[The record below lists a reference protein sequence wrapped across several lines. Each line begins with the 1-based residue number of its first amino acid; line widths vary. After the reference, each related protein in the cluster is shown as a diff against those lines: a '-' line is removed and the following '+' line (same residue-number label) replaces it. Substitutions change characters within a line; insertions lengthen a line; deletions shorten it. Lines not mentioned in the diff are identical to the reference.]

1 MITLVTGGSGSGK
14 SEYAEGLI
22 LDSPCS
28 RRFYVATMIAY
39 GKEGRDKVERHRV
52 LRKGKGFITIEKPRN
67 VGEVMVGEYETG
79 LSPLSRTG
87 RALLLECVSN
97 LAANEMF
104 KEGTGKTEAGEQQGG
119 PIQCLSHKIAEDII
133 SLAGQVQDMVIV
145 TNEVDR
151 DGICYEPETMEYIR
165 LMGCLNQKLAS
176 AADRV
181 VEVVYGIPVLLKPSA
196 LGPAAIGAD
205 LLNLSVGA
213 AALTGAAIPLLVTGG
228 IHMDGFLDTMDAIH
242 SYGDRSRKL
251 EILKD
256 PHLGAFAVISF
267 GVYMMLYLGVFHEY
281 LSLVLREDRGD
292 RYFLYAVPCLV
303 FVMERAFSG
312 LSVVTFPQAKKKGL
326 AAGFGVD
333 AYVPGSRCGSR

>member
-22 LDSPCS
+22 LDSSCS

-104 KEGTGKTEAGEQQGG
+104 KEEETGEAEAGEQQGS
-119 PIQCLSHKIAEDII
+119 PIQCLSHKIAGDII
-133 SLAGQVQDMVIV
+133 SLAGQVRDMVIV

-151 DGICYEPETMEYIR
+151 DGICYGPETMEYIR

-181 VEVVYGIPVLLKPSA
+181 VEVVHGIPVLWKPVS
-196 LGPAAIGAD
+196 GQAAVGAD
-205 LLNLSVGA
+205 L
-213 AALTGAAIPLLVTGG
+213 T
-228 IHMDGFLDTMDAIH
+228 
-242 SYGDRSRKL
+242 R
-251 EILKD
+251 
-256 PHLGAFAVISF
+256 
-267 GVYMMLYLGVFHEY
+267 
-281 LSLVLREDRGD
+281 RECQG
-292 RYFLYAVPCLV
+292 
-303 FVMERAFSG
+303 E
-312 LSVVTFPQAKKKGL
+312 
-326 AAGFGVD
+326 
-333 AYVPGSRCGSR
+333 

>member
-22 LDSPCS
+22 LDSSCS

-39 GKEGRDKVERHRV
+39 GKEGRDKVERHRM
-52 LRKGKGFITIEKPRN
+52 LRQGKGFITIEKPRD
-67 VGEVMVGEYETG
+67 VGRVMFEEHEAGSG
-79 LSPLSRTG
+79 ASSRAD

-104 KEGTGKTEAGEQQGG
+104 KEGTGKTEAGEQQGA

-151 DGICYEPETMEYIR
+151 DGICYGPETMEYIR

-181 VEVVYGIPVLLKPSA
+181 VELVHGIPVLWKPIS
-196 LGPAAIGAD
+196 GQAAVGAD
-205 LLNLSVGA
+205 L
-213 AALTGAAIPLLVTGG
+213 T
-228 IHMDGFLDTMDAIH
+228 
-242 SYGDRSRKL
+242 R
-251 EILKD
+251 
-256 PHLGAFAVISF
+256 
-267 GVYMMLYLGVFHEY
+267 
-281 LSLVLREDRGD
+281 RECQG
-292 RYFLYAVPCLV
+292 
-303 FVMERAFSG
+303 E
-312 LSVVTFPQAKKKGL
+312 
-326 AAGFGVD
+326 
-333 AYVPGSRCGSR
+333 

>member
-67 VGEVMVGEYETG
+67 VGEVMVGEYETV

-205 LLNLSVGA
+205 
-213 AALTGAAIPLLVTGG
+213 
-228 IHMDGFLDTMDAIH
+228 FK
-242 SYGDRSRKL
+242 R
-251 EILKD
+251 
-256 PHLGAFAVISF
+256 
-267 GVYMMLYLGVFHEY
+267 
-281 LSLVLREDRGD
+281 RECQG
-292 RYFLYAVPCLV
+292 
-303 FVMERAFSG
+303 E
-312 LSVVTFPQAKKKGL
+312 
-326 AAGFGVD
+326 
-333 AYVPGSRCGSR
+333 

>member
-119 PIQCLSHKIAEDII
+119 PIQCLSHKIAE
-133 SLAGQVQDMVIV
+133 
-145 TNEVDR
+145 
-151 DGICYEPETMEYIR
+151 YIR

-205 LLNLSVGA
+205 
-213 AALTGAAIPLLVTGG
+213 
-228 IHMDGFLDTMDAIH
+228 FK
-242 SYGDRSRKL
+242 R
-251 EILKD
+251 
-256 PHLGAFAVISF
+256 
-267 GVYMMLYLGVFHEY
+267 
-281 LSLVLREDRGD
+281 RECQG
-292 RYFLYAVPCLV
+292 
-303 FVMERAFSG
+303 E
-312 LSVVTFPQAKKKGL
+312 
-326 AAGFGVD
+326 
-333 AYVPGSRCGSR
+333 

>member
-22 LDSPCS
+22 LDSSCS

-39 GKEGRDKVERHRV
+39 GKEGRDKVERHRM
-52 LRKGKGFITIEKPRN
+52 LRQGKGFITIEKPRD
-67 VGEVMVGEYETG
+67 VGRVMFEEHEAGSG
-79 LSPLSRTG
+79 ASSRAD

-181 VEVVYGIPVLLKPSA
+181 VEVVHGIPVLWKPVS
-196 LGPAAIGAD
+196 GQAAVGAD
-205 LLNLSVGA
+205 L
-213 AALTGAAIPLLVTGG
+213 T
-228 IHMDGFLDTMDAIH
+228 
-242 SYGDRSRKL
+242 R
-251 EILKD
+251 
-256 PHLGAFAVISF
+256 
-267 GVYMMLYLGVFHEY
+267 
-281 LSLVLREDRGD
+281 RECQG
-292 RYFLYAVPCLV
+292 
-303 FVMERAFSG
+303 E
-312 LSVVTFPQAKKKGL
+312 
-326 AAGFGVD
+326 
-333 AYVPGSRCGSR
+333 

>member
-39 GKEGRDKVERHRV
+39 GKEGRDKVDRHRM
-52 LRKGKGFITIEKPRN
+52 LRRGKGFITIEKPRN
-67 VGEVMVGEYETG
+67 VGEVMVGEYETD
-79 LSPLSRTG
+79 LSPSSRTG

-196 LGPAAIGAD
+196 LGPAAIGSD
-205 LLNLSVGA
+205 F
-213 AALTGAAIPLLVTGG
+213 I
-228 IHMDGFLDTMDAIH
+228 
-242 SYGDRSRKL
+242 R
-251 EILKD
+251 
-256 PHLGAFAVISF
+256 
-267 GVYMMLYLGVFHEY
+267 
-281 LSLVLREDRGD
+281 RECQG
-292 RYFLYAVPCLV
+292 
-303 FVMERAFSG
+303 E
-312 LSVVTFPQAKKKGL
+312 
-326 AAGFGVD
+326 
-333 AYVPGSRCGSR
+333 

>member
-79 LSPLSRTG
+79 LSPLSWTG

-205 LLNLSVGA
+205 
-213 AALTGAAIPLLVTGG
+213 
-228 IHMDGFLDTMDAIH
+228 FK
-242 SYGDRSRKL
+242 R
-251 EILKD
+251 
-256 PHLGAFAVISF
+256 
-267 GVYMMLYLGVFHEY
+267 
-281 LSLVLREDRGD
+281 RECQG
-292 RYFLYAVPCLV
+292 
-303 FVMERAFSG
+303 E
-312 LSVVTFPQAKKKGL
+312 
-326 AAGFGVD
+326 
-333 AYVPGSRCGSR
+333 

>member
-1 MITLVTGGSGSGK
+1 MITRVTGGSGSGK

-104 KEGTGKTEAGEQQGG
+104 KDEETGEAEAGEQQGS
-119 PIQCLSHKIAEDII
+119 PIQCLSHKIAGDII
-133 SLAGQVQDMVIV
+133 SLAGQVRDMVIV

-151 DGICYEPETMEYIR
+151 DGICYGPETMEYIR

-181 VEVVYGIPVLLKPSA
+181 VELVHGIPVLWKPIS
-196 LGPAAIGAD
+196 GQAAVGAD
-205 LLNLSVGA
+205 L
-213 AALTGAAIPLLVTGG
+213 T
-228 IHMDGFLDTMDAIH
+228 
-242 SYGDRSRKL
+242 R
-251 EILKD
+251 
-256 PHLGAFAVISF
+256 
-267 GVYMMLYLGVFHEY
+267 
-281 LSLVLREDRGD
+281 RECQG
-292 RYFLYAVPCLV
+292 
-303 FVMERAFSG
+303 E
-312 LSVVTFPQAKKKGL
+312 
-326 AAGFGVD
+326 
-333 AYVPGSRCGSR
+333 

>member
-22 LDSPCS
+22 LDSSCS

-39 GKEGRDKVERHRV
+39 GKEGRDKVERHRM
-52 LRKGKGFITIEKPRN
+52 LRQGKGFITIEKPRD
-67 VGEVMVGEYETG
+67 VGRVMFEEHEAGSG
-79 LSPLSRTG
+79 ASSRAD

-205 LLNLSVGA
+205 
-213 AALTGAAIPLLVTGG
+213 
-228 IHMDGFLDTMDAIH
+228 FK
-242 SYGDRSRKL
+242 R
-251 EILKD
+251 
-256 PHLGAFAVISF
+256 
-267 GVYMMLYLGVFHEY
+267 
-281 LSLVLREDRGD
+281 RECQG
-292 RYFLYAVPCLV
+292 
-303 FVMERAFSG
+303 E
-312 LSVVTFPQAKKKGL
+312 
-326 AAGFGVD
+326 
-333 AYVPGSRCGSR
+333 

>member
-14 SEYAEGLI
+14 SEYAEWLI
-22 LDSPCS
+22 LVSSRP

-39 GKEGRDKVERHRV
+39 GKEGRDKVERHRM
-52 LRKGKGFITIEKPRN
+52 LRQGKGFITIEKPRD
-67 VGEVMVGEYETG
+67 VGRVMFEEHEAGSG
-79 LSPLSRTG
+79 ASSRAD

-104 KEGTGKTEAGEQQGG
+104 KEKGTGKEEGTQKEGTGKTEAGEQQGG
-119 PIQCLSHKIAEDII
+119 PIQRLSHKIAEDII

-196 LGPAAIGAD
+196 LGRAAIGSD
-205 LLNLSVGA
+205 F
-213 AALTGAAIPLLVTGG
+213 I
-228 IHMDGFLDTMDAIH
+228 
-242 SYGDRSRKL
+242 R
-251 EILKD
+251 
-256 PHLGAFAVISF
+256 
-267 GVYMMLYLGVFHEY
+267 
-281 LSLVLREDRGD
+281 RECQG
-292 RYFLYAVPCLV
+292 
-303 FVMERAFSG
+303 E
-312 LSVVTFPQAKKKGL
+312 
-326 AAGFGVD
+326 
-333 AYVPGSRCGSR
+333 

>member
-39 GKEGRDKVERHRV
+39 GKEGRDKVDRHRM
-52 LRKGKGFITIEKPRN
+52 LRRGKGFITIEKPRN

-79 LSPLSRTG
+79 LSPSSRTG

-104 KEGTGKTEAGEQQGG
+104 KEKGTGKEEGTQKEGTGKTEAGEQQGG
-119 PIQCLSHKIAEDII
+119 PIQRLSHKIAEDII
-133 SLAGQVQDMVIV
+133 SLAGQVRDMVIV

-151 DGICYEPETMEYIR
+151 DGICYGPETMEYIR

-181 VEVVYGIPVLLKPSA
+181 VEVVHGIPVLWKPVS
-196 LGPAAIGAD
+196 GQAAVGAD
-205 LLNLSVGA
+205 L
-213 AALTGAAIPLLVTGG
+213 T
-228 IHMDGFLDTMDAIH
+228 
-242 SYGDRSRKL
+242 R
-251 EILKD
+251 
-256 PHLGAFAVISF
+256 
-267 GVYMMLYLGVFHEY
+267 
-281 LSLVLREDRGD
+281 RECQG
-292 RYFLYAVPCLV
+292 
-303 FVMERAFSG
+303 E
-312 LSVVTFPQAKKKGL
+312 
-326 AAGFGVD
+326 
-333 AYVPGSRCGSR
+333 

>member
-1 MITLVTGGSGSGK
+1 MNGLYSCIIAISMYSKIPMPNVEWTEERMRYVMCFFPLVG
-14 SEYAEGLI
+14 I
-22 LDSPCS
+22 
-28 RRFYVATMIAY
+28 VQ
-39 GKEGRDKVERHRV
+39 
-52 LRKGKGFITIEKPRN
+52 
-67 VGEVMVGEYETG
+67 
-79 LSPLSRTG
+79 
-87 RALLLECVSN
+87 
-97 LAANEMF
+97 
-104 KEGTGKTEAGEQQGG
+104 GT
-119 PIQCLSHKIAEDII
+119 
-133 SLAGQVQDMVIV
+133 
-145 TNEVDR
+145 
-151 DGICYEPETMEYIR
+151 
-165 LMGCLNQKLAS
+165 
-176 AADRV
+176 
-181 VEVVYGIPVLLKPSA
+181 A
-196 LGPAAIGAD
+196 LGLWLHFALD
-205 LLNLSVGA
+205 VLNLSVGA

-326 AAGFGVD
+326 AAGFGGAAKKRAGTAAGVLLMTHLAVFIWYFRMSVKQFGGVTGD
-333 AYVPGSRCGSR
+333 LAGCFLQVCELAGLAAAAVLLKAGLMGGM